1 LAANCQKHF
10 IVQIARKKV
19 IVVRCWISFF
29 VVNRVNGLS
38 GVCRPRAEPAKPASK
53 ATAAMAEQKAEIDNS
68 APFASVKSSG
78 SPAHASHSHHHH
90 PPTFSANNHGY
101 VGHQAPHLFP
111 QNAEVL
117 LL

>member
-1 LAANCQKHF
+1 M
-10 IVQIARKKV
+10 
-19 IVVRCWISFF
+19 
-29 VVNRVNGLS
+29 VNRVNGLS

-68 APFASVKSSG
+68 APFASVKAAVSMFGDRIPIKSSG

>member
-1 LAANCQKHF
+1 MLDLFLC
-10 IVQIARKKV
+10 VQQGKWS
-19 IVVRCWISFF
+19 VRC
-29 VVNRVNGLS
+29 VQ
-38 GVCRPRAEPAKPASK
+38 AKSRTSK
-53 ATAAMAEQKAEIDNS
+53 ATAAMAEQKAEIDSS
-68 APFASVKSSG
+68 APFASVKAAVSMFGDRIPIKSSG